1 MITVSHDP
9 IDVDIALRQQ
19 GRCLSGLLGSA
30 APVGIGQTPAG
41 TPRQRGSAGG
51 AIIIPAIAPATT
63 PSSNNVTLDPSAH
76 RHERE
81 VRGSAPAAAGSPA
94 EPGWTSRRSELAVV
108 KSADLF
114 RGVVGWRRCL
124 PRRLPMRV

>member
-81 VRGSAPAAAGSPA
+81 TARPSPA
-94 EPGWTSRRSELAVV
+94 TSR
-108 KSADLF
+108 
-114 RGVVGWRRCL
+114 
-124 PRRLPMRV
+124 PRRQLEGEE

>member
-76 RHERE
+76 RHESE
-81 VRGSAPAAAGSPA
+81 VGECARGRASCSN
-94 EPGWTSRRSELAVV
+94 PGWSIRRFKLDVA
-108 KSADLF
+108 KSADSSHSEN
-114 RGVVGWRRCL
+114 
-124 PRRLPMRV
+124 